1 VALAVCATV
10 AVGVA
15 IAVLVFDVGGGSG
28 QEGPP
33 AAEVTPPT
41 TTQES
46 PSPSTEPPT
55 GGVAVARDLTGACS
69 VTASSNLPGEA
80 GNSYGPWNLVDGSKT
95 TCWAEDAAGY
105 GIGEVVTFSFD
116 ETMVL
121 TRMRVMPGY
130 AKQADGWDRWWSNG
144 RLRRVKLSFSDGST
158 QRLDFADRKGW
169 QEFDLGEKRTD
180 LVEMT
185 IVQVYQA
192 EPGSHS
198 AEDTSVSEAEF
209 TGWSETDEL
218 Q

>member
-1 VALAVCATV
+1 
-10 AVGVA
+10 
-15 IAVLVFDVGGGSG
+15 
-28 QEGPP
+28 
-33 AAEVTPPT
+33 
-41 TTQES
+41 
-46 PSPSTEPPT
+46 
-55 GGVAVARDLTGACS
+55 
-69 VTASSNLPGEA
+69 
-80 GNSYGPWNLVDGSKT
+80 
-95 TCWAEDAAGY
+95 
-105 GIGEVVTFSFD
+105 VVTFSFD

-144 RLRRVKLSFSDGST
+144 RLRRVELSFSDGST
-158 QRLDFADRKGW
+158 QRLDFADRKDW